1 MSNIF
6 DRKSR
11 DSTFLVSFFLF
22 SVNQRTSQ
30 MGEYLVAHFLIDLT

>member
-11 DSTFLVSFFLF
+11 YYTFLVSFFLLF
-22 SVNQRTSQ
+22 SEPENFTN
-30 MGEYLVAHFLIDLT
+30 GENIWYNTF